1 MRKNILAALEPR
13 LSARLTKT
21 EVTRTLAENLQQAIF
36 DAGDEDVYVAHT
48 KQSRD
53 NITIEC
59 TDGSIITLTVEV
71 K

>member
-1 MRKNILAALEPR
+1 MKKNILAALEPK

-21 EVTRTLAENLQQAIF
+21 EVTRTIADHLGHAVF
-36 DAGDEDVYVAHT
+36 DAGNYDIYVTNT